1 MTDTS
6 GRGPV
11 RLALA
16 DLLPSLS
23 PAGLPRLAPA
33 YVGGVQLGA
42 YAVQHLLT
50 PDARRRL
57 LRLCSTNVDN
67 LRRGR
72 WHTLAGS
79 ALVVEAPME
88 LPYALLLLAVLGYT
102 EYAYGAWWAAGAFAY
117 GHVGAS
123 LVVYAG
129 LRALRAGPRTR
140 AAIDVGTSY
149 GFNAVTGALT
159 AALPR
164 GYPQTAARGALL
176 ALATR
181 PCLHGFRRTSFT
193 DAGHLLALALGMS
206 LGPALAAGRR
216 RGLGR
221 PSSQ

>member
-1 MTDTS
+1 M
-6 GRGPV
+6 
-11 RLALA
+11 RLGLA
-16 DLLPSLS
+16 GVLPSLA
-23 PAGLPRLAPA
+23 PGRLPRLAPA

-50 PDARRRL
+50 PSTRRRL
-57 LRLCSTNVDN
+57 LRHCSTNVDN

-88 LPYALLLLAVLGYT
+88 LPYVLLLLAVLGYT

-140 AAIDVGTSY
+140 SAIDVGTSY
-149 GFNAVTGALT
+149 GFNAVAGALT
-159 AALPR
+159 AALPHGVVR
-164 GYPQTAARGALL
+164 TGARGALL
-176 ALATR
+176 ALVAR
-181 PCLHGFRRTSFT
+181 PYLRGPRRTTFT
-193 DAGHLLALALGMS
+193 DAGHLLALALGMG
-206 LGPALAAGRR
+206 LGPVLSDRAR
-216 RGLGR
+216 RGLGH
-221 PSSQ
+221 PSPQ